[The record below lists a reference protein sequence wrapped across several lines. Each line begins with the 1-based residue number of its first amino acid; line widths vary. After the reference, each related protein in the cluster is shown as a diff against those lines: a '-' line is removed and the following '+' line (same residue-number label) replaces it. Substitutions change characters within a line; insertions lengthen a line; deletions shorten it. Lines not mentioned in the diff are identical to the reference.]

1 MALIYLDN
9 AATSV
14 PKAPGVGRAVA
25 EVIDQLGASPGR
37 GGHRLALEAGRLL
50 LEIRESVADFFGS
63 SDASRIIFTSGATE
77 AINLALFGLL
87 QPGDRVI
94 TSSMEHNA
102 VLRPLHAL
110 QERGIETVRIT
121 ADASGRVSA
130 EEIRAAAIQGPRR
143 ARMVVLTHAANVTGT
158 IQPIEEVAEW
168 CRQEGV
174 LLLVDAA
181 QSAGLLP
188 IDVEAMGID
197 LLAVPGHK
205 NLLGPAGTGFL
216 YVRPG
221 LQPTPLNYGGTG
233 GDSASPLPPEELPER
248 LESGTI
254 NLPGLAGLRAGLQY
268 LETRGRQ
275 EVRRHKTALLDQLLN
290 GMKHLEG
297 VRIYG
302 PGEATRHA
310 GVVSINLAGRDPA
323 EVGFRLDA
331 DYGICVR
338 TGLHCAPEAHRTIGS
353 FPDGTVR
360 ISPGLFNTSEDIEI
374 LLRAISELSKNQ
386 TRVHLKSSINARSP
400 M

>member
-1 MALIYLDN
+1 
-9 AATSV
+9 
-14 PKAPGVGRAVA
+14 
-25 EVIDQLGASPGR
+25 
-37 GGHRLALEAGRLL
+37 LALEAGRLL
-50 LEIRESVADFFGS
+50 LEIRESVAEFFGS
-63 SDASRIIFTSGATE
+63 SDASRIVFTSGATE

-110 QERGIETVRIT
+110 QQRRIDTVRIT
-121 ADASGRVSA
+121 ADASGRVSS
-130 EEIRAAAIQGPRR
+130 EEIRLAATQGPRR

-168 CRQEGV
+168 CRQEGI

-197 LLAVPGHK
+197 LLAAPGHK

-221 LQPTPLNYGGTG
+221 LQPTPLNFGGTG
-233 GDSASPLPPEELPER
+233 GDSPSLLPPEELPER

-254 NLPGLAGLRAGLQY
+254 NLPGLAGMHAGLQY
-268 LETRGRQ
+268 LQSRGPQ
-275 EVRRHKTALLDQLLN
+275 EVRRHKTALLDRLLN
-290 GMKHLEG
+290 GLKRLEG

-302 PGEATRHA
+302 PGEAVGHA
-310 GVVSINLAGRDPA
+310 GVVSINVAGRDPA
-323 EVGFRLDA
+323 EIGYRLDA
-331 DYGICVR
+331 EFGICVR

-360 ISPGLFNTSEDIEI
+360 ISPGLFNSSEDIDT
-374 LLRAISELSKNQ
+374 LLQALRVLVENQ
-386 TRVHLKSSINARSP
+386 AGVSLNSSLNVRSP
-400 M
+400 I

>member
-1 MALIYLDN
+1 MAIIYLDN

-14 PKAPGVGRAVA
+14 PKAPGVGHAVA

-50 LEIRESVADFFGS
+50 LEIRESVADFIGS
-63 SDASRIIFTSGATE
+63 GDASRIVFTSGATE

-110 QERGIETVRIT
+110 QQRGIETVRVS
-121 ADASGRVSA
+121 ADAVGRVSA
-130 EEIRAAAIQGPRR
+130 EKIRAAAIQGPRR

-158 IQPIEEVAEW
+158 IQPVEEVAEW
-168 CRQEGV
+168 CRREGI

-188 IDVEAMGID
+188 INVETMGID

-205 NLLGPAGTGFL
+205 SLLGPSGTGFL
-216 YVRPG
+216 YIRPG

-233 GDSASPLPPEELPER
+233 SDSASPLPPEELPER

-254 NLPGLAGLRAGLQY
+254 NLSGLAGLQAGLQY
-268 LETRGRQ
+268 LQSRGLH
-275 EVRRHKTALLDQLLN
+275 EVRSHKTALLEMLLN
-290 GMKHLEG
+290 GLKSLGG

-302 PGEATRHA
+302 PGEASGHA
-310 GVVSINLAGRDPA
+310 AAVSINLTGRDPA
-323 EVGFRLDA
+323 EVGFRLDT

-338 TGLHCAPEAHRTIGS
+338 TGLHCAAEAHRTIGS

-360 ISPGLFNTSEDIEI
+360 ISPGLFNTAEDIEN
-374 LLRAISELSKNQ
+374 LLGALSEMSKNRTQ
-386 TRVHLKSSINARSP
+386 VHLNPSVNAWSS

>member
-1 MALIYLDN
+1 MAVIYLDN
-9 AATSV
+9 AATSF
-14 PKAPGVGRAVA
+14 PKAPDVGRTVA
-25 EVIDQLGASPGR
+25 DVIDHLGSSPGR

-50 LEIRESVADFFGS
+50 LEIRESVAEFIGS

-102 VLRPLHAL
+102 VLRPLHVL
-110 QERGIETVRIT
+110 QQRGVDTVRIT
-121 ADASGRVSA
+121 ADAGGRVSS
-130 EEIRAAAIQGPRR
+130 EDIRAAATQGPRR

-158 IQPIEEVAEW
+158 IQPIEEIAHW
-168 CRQEGV
+168 CRQEGI

-197 LLAVPGHK
+197 LLAAPGHK

-221 LQPTPLNYGGTG
+221 LKPTPLNYGGTG
-233 GDSASPLPPEELPER
+233 GDSASLLPPEELPER
-248 LESGTI
+248 LENGTI

-268 LETRGRQ
+268 LQSRGLQ
-275 EVRRHKTALLDQLLN
+275 EVRRHKTALMDQLIN
-290 GMKHLEG
+290 GLKHLEG
-297 VRIYG
+297 VCIYG
-302 PGEATRHA
+302 PGNAADHA
-310 GVVSINLAGRDPA
+310 GALSINLLGRDPA
-323 EVGFRLDA
+323 EVGFHLDT

-338 TGLHCAPEAHRTIGS
+338 TGLHCAPEAHRTIGT

-360 ISPGLFNTSEDIEI
+360 ISPGLFNTSEDIDT
-374 LLRAISELSKNQ
+374 LLQALRIMVGNQ
-386 TRVHLKSSINARSP
+386 AGSSPNPSLNVRSLP
-400 M
+400 